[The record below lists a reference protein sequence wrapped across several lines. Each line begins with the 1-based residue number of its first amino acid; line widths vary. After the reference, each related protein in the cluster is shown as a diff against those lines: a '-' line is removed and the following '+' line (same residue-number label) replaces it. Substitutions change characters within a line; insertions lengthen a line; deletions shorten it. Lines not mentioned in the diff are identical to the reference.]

1 MGKVLDITGRLKHGN
16 NEEKLNIIEAAPVR
30 SITEERLS
38 AIKNER
44 REVRRTILRDFI
56 GAFVILPERGLLKVN
71 LFDISEKGISFDM
84 DMADGHFNEKEKV
97 AMRIYINHKTFFG
110 FVVDVANVRLFEKEG
125 IVRHGSNVVKG
136 TVNDVAL
143 HHFVKFLETVS
154 ANLETDS
161 GDLQVSQGS

>member
-1 MGKVLDITGRLKHGN
+1 MGKIIDITNRLKHQNHTEIG
-16 NEEKLNIIEAAPVR
+16 EILEALPVR
-30 SITEERLS
+30 SITAERQS
-38 AIKNER
+38 TIKKER

-56 GAFVILPERGLLKVN
+56 GAFVVLPERGLLKVS

-84 DMADGHFNEKEKV
+84 EVGEGHFNEQEKI

-136 TVNDVAL
+136 SVNDVAL
-143 HHFVKFLETVS
+143 HHFVKFIETVS

-161 GDLQVSQGS
+161 GDLQISNNS